1 MATIFRKNA
10 EGMWC
15 GEALPTGDAGALA
28 SSGARFIAFLMH
40 GRRHAAITVRDGCAA
55 FVNGEPVI
63 AGLRV
68 LTHQDEIYAPP
79 ERLFFSAE
87 ERPSI
92 VRLEMPEDRA
102 VRCALCRDSI
112 GFGEEFVQCP
122 KCGRRFHQSSEP
134 DADSRRC
141 FTYKETCVC
150 DHPTTLSGE
159 FAWTP
164 DTED

>member
-1 MATIFRKNA
+1 MSTIFQKNA
-10 EGMWC
+10 KGTWC
-15 GEALPTGDAGALA
+15 GEALLTFGAGALA
-28 SSGARFIAFLMH
+28 SKGRSFVAFVAQ
-40 GRRHAAITVRDGCAA
+40 GRRQVAIIVRDDVAA

-79 ERLFFSAE
+79 ERFFFSAE

-92 VRLEMPEDRA
+92 VRLERPEDRA
-102 VRCALCRDSI
+102 VRCALCRDEI
-112 GFGEEFVQCP
+112 GVGDEFVQCP
-122 KCGRRFHQSSEP
+122 KCGRRFHQSSGP
-134 DADSRRC
+134 DADARRC

-164 DTED
+164 DNED